1 MVREI
6 DTRNFSYNR
15 ADETRA
21 NELSSFA
28 SSVSEQLP
36 GDHTVS
42 VSFLNSLTGTPNVL
56 KSSNAPSTS
65 GSLIDQALK
74 HVQQTSRALGF
85 ALSEPVEFIPD
96 PTVEQTSA
104 GSYVVHLQ
112 QDYRG
117 IPVFQMARTVR
128 FSPTRE
134 ITEVAGNNAEI
145 PAGINIAPQ
154 IDVVQAVMA
163 AAQYVAT
170 SDDSEQVTD
179 GWGQPLPPV
188 RIDVSSYEP
197 RVLVSFP
204 MPSRPTVLD
213 KGPFE
218 DFIPAHLVIFYQ
230 NPDARLGWHIV
241 IAMPEYQGQYEVIV
255 SADRQQPDI
264 LYCQNTVHTLGKGNV
279 YVENPESTPRQMVSF
294 PRDLADYPLPT
305 PAPLPTGFPGE
316 WCTDD
321 SCVGN
326 NTTATLGNSSTTFKG
341 KPENNLVVFDPAL
354 PEGDDQ
360 KILNIFY
367 FCNYMHDFFYLLG
380 FDEAAGN
387 FQHKHSSSDGLPGDP
402 VLARAH
408 SGAVFGT
415 ANMLTPVDGQSPIM
429 NMRLVASTRRHT
441 AFDADVVFHEFVHGV
456 TNRLVGGRMNAS
468 ALEQPQSRGMG
479 EGWSDYFAL
488 TIQNYGKQTEKVVTG
503 NWVVNSSRGIRLH
516 PYDSNYP
523 GKFGSLGK
531 GDYNEEHNIGEI
543 WCATLMQMNRNI
555 GEALGDRDRGHQI
568 GWWIVVDGLKLT
580 PANPSFLD
588 ARDAILKALDDLLTA
603 GKLSQPE
610 HAMVRKAAWQAFSQ
624 FEMGPNADCFG
635 ASLQGIVPDS
645 NLPSNL

>member
-1 MVREI
+1 MVHEI

-15 ADETRA
+15 ADETRV

-36 GDHTVS
+36 GDHRVS

-65 GSLIDQALK
+65 GSLIDQALQ

-85 ALSEPVEFIPD
+85 APSEPVEFVPD

-104 GSYVVHLQ
+104 GSYAVHLQ

-128 FSPTRE
+128 FSPNRE

-145 PAGINIAPQ
+145 SAGINIAPQ

-188 RIDVSSYEP
+188 SIDVSSYEP

-218 DFIPAHLVIFYQ
+218 DLIPAHLVIFYQ
-230 NPDARLGWHIV
+230 NPDASLGWHTV

-255 SADRQQPDI
+255 SADRQEPEI
-264 LYCQNTVHTLGKGNV
+264 LYCQNTLHTALGKGKV
-279 YVENPESTPRQMVSF
+279 YVENPRQTPKQEISF
-294 PRDLADYPLPT
+294 PRDLADYPLPI
-305 PAPLPTGFPGE
+305 PDPLPDGFPSE

-321 SCVGN
+321 SCIGSS
-326 NTTATLGNSSTTFKG
+326 TIATLGNSPITFKG
-341 KPENNLVVFDPAL
+341 KLENNLVVFDP
-354 PEGDDQ
+354 ENEDHQ

-367 FCNYMHDFFYLLG
+367 FCNYMHDFFHMLG
-380 FDEAAGN
+380 FDEKAGN
-387 FQHKHSSSDGLPGDP
+387 FQQKNLSGDGLPGDP

-408 SGAVFGT
+408 SGRVFGT
-415 ANMLTPVDGQSPIM
+415 ANMLTPIDGQSPIM
-429 NMRLVASTRRHT
+429 NMGLVEAERHT

-456 TNRLVGGRMNAS
+456 SNRLVGGRMNSS

-488 TIQNYGKQTEKVVTG
+488 TIQNYGKAIEKVVTG
-503 NWVVNSSRGIRLH
+503 DWVVNNPQGIRMH

-523 GKFGSLGK
+523 GNFGSLGK
-531 GDYNEEHNIGEI
+531 EEYKEEHNVGEI

-555 GEALGDRDRGHQI
+555 GAELGSPEKGHQI
-568 GWWIVVDGLKLT
+568 GWRSVVDGLKLT
-580 PANPSFLD
+580 SANPSFLD
-588 ARDAILKALDDLLTA
+588 ARDAILRAVDDLLTA
-603 GKLSQPE
+603 GKLNQPDY
-610 HAMVRKAAWQAFSQ
+610 AKVRKAVWSAFSK
-624 FEMGPNADCFG
+624 FGMGPNADCLG
-635 ASLQGIVPDS
+635 ASLQGIVPDF
-645 NLPSNL
+645 NLPSNV